1 MRATPP
7 SPSIQSHLTSAD
19 VTPLKF
25 LAEEDETTEETMSY
39 MGFSTR
45 LVGQEERVQVP
56 LLVCSAQKL
65 LISIATLAM
74 LAS

>member
-1 MRATPP
+1 
-7 SPSIQSHLTSAD
+7 
-19 VTPLKF
+19 
-25 LAEEDETTEETMSY
+25 MSY